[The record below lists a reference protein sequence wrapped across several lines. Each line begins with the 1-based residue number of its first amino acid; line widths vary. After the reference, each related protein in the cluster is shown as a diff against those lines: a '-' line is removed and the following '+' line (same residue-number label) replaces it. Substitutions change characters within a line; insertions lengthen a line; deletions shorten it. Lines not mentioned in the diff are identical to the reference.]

1 MVTSKNLNNLN
12 NYFTKQEFSF
22 INGLDS
28 ENLKLN
34 ELNSKELNYQNMF
47 NNILHDLDIHNK
59 DEICKTLI
67 AKTENILVK
76 INENIS
82 NISDLKNRLES
93 ISAKITELLLEVEA
107 NPTNKDNYFDK
118 IQDLKDTINNLS
130 IDIEDTKS
138 KILVNDIH
146 ADTFLKNPDVIK
158 YINFKT
164 DIDLPVESEISLSSS
179 DDDIHDNNT
188 LLISEKLQKVFLPY
202 SVKEVMSYLE
212 QYPKEYSS
220 FSDVVNKEFIFPY
233 SYYSKHTVVSRFREA
248 YSLIRDRESK
258 SIIDAFKFAVDIMF
272 NYELNPAIIAA
283 CKTQEEL
290 ENYLSCLNRQKL
302 DEFTTFEIKYEI
314 SPLKI

>member
-1 MVTSKNLNNLN
+1 MVTNENLN
-12 NYFTKQEFSF
+12 NYFTKQEFNF
-22 INGLDS
+22 INGLDF

-34 ELNSKELNYQNMF
+34 ELNLKELNYQNMF
-47 NNILHDLDIHNK
+47 NNILHNLDVPDK
-59 DEICKTLI
+59 DENCKTLI
-67 AKTENILVK
+67 AKAENILVK
-76 INENIS
+76 VNENIS
-82 NISDLKNRLES
+82 NISDLKNRLEN

-158 YINFKT
+158 YINLK
-164 DIDLPVESEISLSSS
+164 IDMVSPAELEIPSSS

-188 LLISEKLQKVFLPY
+188 LLVSEKLQKVFLPY

-220 FSDVVNKEFIFPY
+220 FSDVITKEFIFPY

-272 NYELNPAIIAA
+272 NYELNPVIIAA

-290 ENYLSCLNRQKL
+290 EDYLSCLNRQKL
-302 DEFTTFEIKYEI
+302 DEFTAFEIKYEI

>member
-1 MVTSKNLNNLN
+1 MVTNENLN
-12 NYFTKQEFSF
+12 NYFTKQEFNF
-22 INGLDS
+22 INGLDF

-34 ELNSKELNYQNMF
+34 ELNLKELNYQNMF
-47 NNILHDLDIHNK
+47 NNILHNLDVPDK
-59 DEICKTLI
+59 DENCKTLI
-67 AKTENILVK
+67 AKAENILVK
-76 INENIS
+76 VNENIS
-82 NISDLKNRLES
+82 NISDLKNRLEN

-158 YINFKT
+158 YINLK
-164 DIDLPVESEISLSSS
+164 IDMVSPAELEIPSSS

-290 ENYLSCLNRQKL
+290 EDYLSCLNRQKL

>member
-1 MVTSKNLNNLN
+1 MVTNENLN
-12 NYFTKQEFSF
+12 NYFTKQEFNF
-22 INGLDS
+22 INGLDF

-34 ELNSKELNYQNMF
+34 ELNLKELNYQNMF
-47 NNILHDLDIHNK
+47 NNILHNLDVPDK
-59 DEICKTLI
+59 DENCKTLI
-67 AKTENILVK
+67 AKAENILVK
-76 INENIS
+76 VNENIS
-82 NISDLKNRLES
+82 NISDLKNRLEN

-158 YINFKT
+158 YINLK
-164 DIDLPVESEISLSSS
+164 IDMVSPAELEIPSSS

-202 SVKEVMSYLE
+202 SLKEVMSYLE

-290 ENYLSCLNRQKL
+290 EDYLSCLNRQKL

>member
-34 ELNSKELNYQNMF
+34 ELNLKELNYQNMF
-47 NNILHDLDIHNK
+47 NNILHNLDVPDK
-59 DEICKTLI
+59 DENCKTLI
-67 AKTENILVK
+67 AKAENILVK
-76 INENIS
+76 VNENIS
-82 NISDLKNRLES
+82 NISDLKNRLEN

-158 YINFKT
+158 YINLK
-164 DIDLPVESEISLSSS
+164 IDMVSPAELEIPSSS

-290 ENYLSCLNRQKL
+290 EDYLSCLNRQKL

>member
-1 MVTSKNLNNLN
+1 MVTNENLN
-12 NYFTKQEFSF
+12 NYFTKQEFNF
-22 INGLDS
+22 INGLDF

-34 ELNSKELNYQNMF
+34 ELNLKELNYQNMF
-47 NNILHDLDIHNK
+47 NNILHNLDVPDK
-59 DEICKTLI
+59 DENCKTLI
-67 AKTENILVK
+67 AKAENILVK
-76 INENIS
+76 VNENIS
-82 NISDLKNRLES
+82 NISDLKNRLEN

-158 YINFKT
+158 YINLK
-164 DIDLPVESEISLSSS
+164 IDMVSPAELEIPSSS

-188 LLISEKLQKVFLPY
+188 LLVSEKLQKVFLPY

-233 SYYSKHTVVSRFREA
+233 SYYSKHTVVARFREA

-272 NYELNPAIIAA
+272 NYELNPVIIAA

-290 ENYLSCLNRQKL
+290 EDYLSCLNRQKL
-302 DEFTTFEIKYEI
+302 DEFTAFEIKYEI

>member
-1 MVTSKNLNNLN
+1 MVTNENLN
-12 NYFTKQEFSF
+12 NYFTKQEFNF
-22 INGLDS
+22 INGLDF

-34 ELNSKELNYQNMF
+34 ELNLKELNYQNMF
-47 NNILHDLDIHNK
+47 NNILHNLDVPDK
-59 DEICKTLI
+59 DENCKTLI
-67 AKTENILVK
+67 AKAENILVK
-76 INENIS
+76 VNENIS
-82 NISDLKNRLES
+82 NISDLKNRLEN

-146 ADTFLKNPDVIK
+146 ADTFLKNHDVIK
-158 YINFKT
+158 YINLK
-164 DIDLPVESEISLSSS
+164 IDMVSPAELEIPSSS

-220 FSDVVNKEFIFPY
+220 FSDVITKEFIFPY

-272 NYELNPAIIAA
+272 NYELNPVIIAA

-290 ENYLSCLNRQKL
+290 EDYLSCLNRQKL

>member
-1 MVTSKNLNNLN
+1 MVTNENLN
-12 NYFTKQEFSF
+12 NYFTKQEFNF
-22 INGLDS
+22 INGLDF

-34 ELNSKELNYQNMF
+34 ELNLKELNYQNMF
-47 NNILHDLDIHNK
+47 NNILHNLDVPDK
-59 DEICKTLI
+59 DENCKTLI
-67 AKTENILVK
+67 AKAENILVK
-76 INENIS
+76 VNENIS
-82 NISDLKNRLES
+82 NISDLKNRLEN

-158 YINFKT
+158 YINLK
-164 DIDLPVESEISLSSS
+164 IDMVSPAELEIPSSS

-272 NYELNPAIIAA
+272 NYELNPVIIAA

-290 ENYLSCLNRQKL
+290 EDYLSCLNRQKL

>member
-1 MVTSKNLNNLN
+1 MVTNENLN
-12 NYFTKQEFSF
+12 NYFTKQEFNF
-22 INGLDS
+22 INGLDF

-34 ELNSKELNYQNMF
+34 ELNLKELNYQNMF
-47 NNILHDLDIHNK
+47 NNILHNLDVPDK
-59 DEICKTLI
+59 DENCKTLI
-67 AKTENILVK
+67 AKAENILVK
-76 INENIS
+76 VNENIS
-82 NISDLKNRLES
+82 NISDLKNRLEN

-158 YINFKT
+158 YINLK
-164 DIDLPVESEISLSSS
+164 IDMVSPAELEIPSSS

-220 FSDVVNKEFIFPY
+220 FSDVITKEFIFPY

>member
-1 MVTSKNLNNLN
+1 MVTNENLN
-12 NYFTKQEFSF
+12 NYFTKQEFNF
-22 INGLDS
+22 INGLDF

-34 ELNSKELNYQNMF
+34 ELNLKELNYQNMF
-47 NNILHDLDIHNK
+47 NNILHNLDVPDK
-59 DEICKTLI
+59 DENCKTLI
-67 AKTENILVK
+67 AKAENILVK
-76 INENIS
+76 VNENIS
-82 NISDLKNRLES
+82 NISDLKNRLEN

-130 IDIEDTKS
+130 VDIEDTKS

-158 YINFKT
+158 YINLK
-164 DIDLPVESEISLSSS
+164 IDMVSPAELEIPSSS

-290 ENYLSCLNRQKL
+290 EDYLSCLNRQKL

>member
-1 MVTSKNLNNLN
+1 MVTNENLN

-22 INGLDS
+22 INGLDF

-34 ELNSKELNYQNMF
+34 ELNLKELNYQNMF
-47 NNILHDLDIHNK
+47 NNILHNLDVPDK
-59 DEICKTLI
+59 DENCKTLI
-67 AKTENILVK
+67 AKAENILVK
-76 INENIS
+76 VNENIS
-82 NISDLKNRLES
+82 NISDLKNRLEN

-158 YINFKT
+158 YINLK
-164 DIDLPVESEISLSSS
+164 IDMVSPAELEIPSSS

-220 FSDVVNKEFIFPY
+220 FSDVITKEFIFPY

>member
-1 MVTSKNLNNLN
+1 MVTNENLN
-12 NYFTKQEFSF
+12 NYFTKQEFNF
-22 INGLDS
+22 INGLDF

-34 ELNSKELNYQNMF
+34 ELNLKELNYQNMF
-47 NNILHDLDIHNK
+47 NNILHNLDVPDK
-59 DEICKTLI
+59 DENCKTLI
-67 AKTENILVK
+67 AKAENILVK
-76 INENIS
+76 VNENIS
-82 NISDLKNRLES
+82 NISDLKNRLEN

-158 YINFKT
+158 YINLK
-164 DIDLPVESEISLSSS
+164 IDMVSPAELEIPSSS
-179 DDDIHDNNT
+179 DDIHDNNT

-290 ENYLSCLNRQKL
+290 EDYLSCLNRQKL

>member
-1 MVTSKNLNNLN
+1 MVTNENLN
-12 NYFTKQEFSF
+12 NYFTKQEFNF
-22 INGLDS
+22 INGLDF

-34 ELNSKELNYQNMF
+34 ELNLKELNYQNMF
-47 NNILHDLDIHNK
+47 NNILHNLDVPDK
-59 DEICKTLI
+59 DENCKTLI
-67 AKTENILVK
+67 AKAENILVK
-76 INENIS
+76 VNENIS
-82 NISDLKNRLES
+82 NISDLKNRLEN

-158 YINFKT
+158 YINLK
-164 DIDLPVESEISLSSS
+164 IDMVSPAELEIPSSS

-220 FSDVVNKEFIFPY
+220 FSDVITKEFIFPY

-290 ENYLSCLNRQKL
+290 EDYLSCLNRQKL

>member
-47 NNILHDLDIHNK
+47 NNILHNLDVPDK
-59 DEICKTLI
+59 DENCKTLI
-67 AKTENILVK
+67 AKAENILVK
-76 INENIS
+76 VNENIS
-82 NISDLKNRLES
+82 NISDLKNRLEN

-158 YINFKT
+158 YINLK
-164 DIDLPVESEISLSSS
+164 IDMVSPAELEIPSSS

-258 SIIDAFKFAVDIMF
+258 STIDAFKFAVDIMF
-272 NYELNPAIIAA
+272 NYELNPVIIAA

-290 ENYLSCLNRQKL
+290 EDYLSCLNRQKL

>member
-1 MVTSKNLNNLN
+1 MVTNENLN
-12 NYFTKQEFSF
+12 NYFTKQEFNF
-22 INGLDS
+22 INGLDF

-34 ELNSKELNYQNMF
+34 ELNLKELNYQNMF
-47 NNILHDLDIHNK
+47 NNILHNLDVPDK
-59 DEICKTLI
+59 DENCKTLI
-67 AKTENILVK
+67 AKAENILVK
-76 INENIS
+76 VNENIS
-82 NISDLKNRLES
+82 NISDLKNRLEN

-158 YINFKT
+158 YINLK
-164 DIDLPVESEISLSSS
+164 IDMVSPAELEIPSSS

-220 FSDVVNKEFIFPY
+220 FSDVINKEFIFPY

>member
-1 MVTSKNLNNLN
+1 MVTNENLN
-12 NYFTKQEFSF
+12 NYFTKQEFNF
-22 INGLDS
+22 INGLDF

-34 ELNSKELNYQNMF
+34 ELNLKELNYQNMF
-47 NNILHDLDIHNK
+47 NNILHNLDVPDK
-59 DEICKTLI
+59 DENCKTLI
-67 AKTENILVK
+67 AKAENILVK
-76 INENIS
+76 VNENIS
-82 NISDLKNRLES
+82 NISDLKNRLEN

-158 YINFKT
+158 YINLK
-164 DIDLPVESEISLSSS
+164 IDMVSPAELEIPSSS

>member
-1 MVTSKNLNNLN
+1 MITNKNLKNLN

-22 INGLDS
+22 INGSNS
-28 ENLKLN
+28 ENYKLN
-34 ELNSKELNYQNMF
+34 ELNLKELNYQNMF
-47 NNILHDLDIHNK
+47 NNILHNLDMPNK
-59 DEICKTLI
+59 DENCQTLI
-67 AKTENILVK
+67 DKAENILVK

-82 NISDLKNRLES
+82 NISNLKNRLES
-93 ISAKITELLLEVEA
+93 ISAEITELLLEVEA
-107 NPTNKDNYFDK
+107 NPTSKDNFFDK
-118 IQDLKDTINNLS
+118 IQGLKSMINTLS
-130 IDIEDTKS
+130 IDIENTKS
-138 KILVNDIH
+138 KILIDDIH
-146 ADTFLKNPDVIK
+146 ANAFLKNPDVIK
-158 YINFKT
+158 YINFKI
-164 DIDLPVESEISLSSS
+164 DMDLPVELEIPLSSS

-188 LLISEKLQKVFLPY
+188 LLVSEKLQKVFLPY

-233 SYYSKHTVVSRFREA
+233 SYYSKHTVVARFREA

-272 NYELNPAIIAA
+272 NYELNPVIIAA

-290 ENYLSCLNRQKL
+290 EDYLSCLNRQKL
-302 DEFTTFEIKYEI
+302 DEFTAFEIKYEI

>member
-1 MVTSKNLNNLN
+1 MVTNENLN
-12 NYFTKQEFSF
+12 NYFTKQEFNF
-22 INGLDS
+22 INGLDF

-34 ELNSKELNYQNMF
+34 ELNLKELNYQNMF
-47 NNILHDLDIHNK
+47 NNILHNLDVPDK
-59 DEICKTLI
+59 DENCKTLI
-67 AKTENILVK
+67 AKAENILVK
-76 INENIS
+76 VNENIS
-82 NISDLKNRLES
+82 NISDLKNRLEN

-158 YINFKT
+158 YINLK
-164 DIDLPVESEISLSSS
+164 IDMVSPAELEIPSSS

-220 FSDVVNKEFIFPY
+220 FSDVITKEFIFPY

-248 YSLIRDRESK
+248 YSLIRDRKSK

-290 ENYLSCLNRQKL
+290 EDYLSCLNRQKL

>member
-1 MVTSKNLNNLN
+1 MVTNENLN
-12 NYFTKQEFSF
+12 NYFTKQEFNF
-22 INGLDS
+22 INGLDF

-34 ELNSKELNYQNMF
+34 ELNLKELNYQNMF
-47 NNILHDLDIHNK
+47 NNILHNLDVPDK
-59 DEICKTLI
+59 DENCKTLI
-67 AKTENILVK
+67 AKAENILVK
-76 INENIS
+76 VNENIS
-82 NISDLKNRLES
+82 NISDLKNRLEN

-158 YINFKT
+158 YINLK
-164 DIDLPVESEISLSSS
+164 IDMVSPAELEIPSSS

-233 SYYSKHTVVSRFREA
+233 SYYSKHTVVSSFREA

-290 ENYLSCLNRQKL
+290 EDYLSCLNRQKL

>member
-1 MVTSKNLNNLN
+1 MVTNENLN
-12 NYFTKQEFSF
+12 NYFTKQEFNF
-22 INGLDS
+22 INGLDF

-34 ELNSKELNYQNMF
+34 ELNLKELNYQNMF
-47 NNILHDLDIHNK
+47 NNILHNLDVPDK
-59 DEICKTLI
+59 DENCKTLI
-67 AKTENILVK
+67 AKAENILVK
-76 INENIS
+76 VNENIS
-82 NISDLKNRLES
+82 NISDLKNRLEN

-158 YINFKT
+158 YINLK
-164 DIDLPVESEISLSSS
+164 IDMVSPAELEISSSS

-220 FSDVVNKEFIFPY
+220 FSDVITKEFIFPY

>member
-1 MVTSKNLNNLN
+1 MVTNENLN
-12 NYFTKQEFSF
+12 NYFTKQEFNF
-22 INGLDS
+22 INGLDF

-34 ELNSKELNYQNMF
+34 ELNLKELNYQNMF
-47 NNILHDLDIHNK
+47 NNILHNLDVPDK
-59 DEICKTLI
+59 DENCKTLI
-67 AKTENILVK
+67 AKAENILVK
-76 INENIS
+76 VNENIS
-82 NISDLKNRLES
+82 NISDLKNRLEN

-158 YINFKT
+158 YINLK
-164 DIDLPVESEISLSSS
+164 IDMVSPAELEIPSSS

-233 SYYSKHTVVSRFREA
+233 SYYSKHTVVARFREA

-272 NYELNPAIIAA
+272 NYELNPVIIAA

-290 ENYLSCLNRQKL
+290 EDYLSCLNRQKL

>member
-1 MVTSKNLNNLN
+1 MVTNENLN

-22 INGLDS
+22 INGSNS
-28 ENLKLN
+28 ENYKLN
-34 ELNSKELNYQNMF
+34 ELNLKELNYQNMF
-47 NNILHDLDIHNK
+47 NNILHNLDMPNK
-59 DEICKTLI
+59 DENCQTLI
-67 AKTENILVK
+67 AKAENILVK

-82 NISDLKNRLES
+82 NISNLKNRLES
-93 ISAKITELLLEVEA
+93 ISAEITELLLEVEA
-107 NPTNKDNYFDK
+107 NPTSKDNFFDK
-118 IQDLKDTINNLS
+118 IQGLKSMINTLS
-130 IDIEDTKS
+130 IDIENTKS
-138 KILVNDIH
+138 KILIDDIH
-146 ADTFLKNPDVIK
+146 ANAFLKNPDVIK
-158 YINFKT
+158 YINFKI
-164 DIDLPVESEISLSSS
+164 DMDLPVELEIPLSSS

-188 LLISEKLQKVFLPY
+188 LLVSEKLQKVFLPY

-233 SYYSKHTVVSRFREA
+233 SYYSKHTVVARFREA

-272 NYELNPAIIAA
+272 NYELNPVIIAA

-290 ENYLSCLNRQKL
+290 EDYLSCLNRQKL
-302 DEFTTFEIKYEI
+302 DEFTAFEIKYEI

>member
-1 MVTSKNLNNLN
+1 
-12 NYFTKQEFSF
+12 
-22 INGLDS
+22 
-28 ENLKLN
+28 
-34 ELNSKELNYQNMF
+34 MF
-47 NNILHDLDIHNK
+47 NNILHNLDVPDK
-59 DEICKTLI
+59 DENCKTLI
-67 AKTENILVK
+67 AKAENILVK
-76 INENIS
+76 VNENIS
-82 NISDLKNRLES
+82 NISDLKNRLEN

-158 YINFKT
+158 YINLK
-164 DIDLPVESEISLSSS
+164 IDMVSPAELEIPSSS

-188 LLISEKLQKVFLPY
+188 LLVSEKLQKVFLPY

-233 SYYSKHTVVSRFREA
+233 SYYSKHTVVARFREA

-272 NYELNPAIIAA
+272 NYELNPVIIAA

-290 ENYLSCLNRQKL
+290 EDYLSCLNRQKL
-302 DEFTTFEIKYEI
+302 DEFTAFEIKYEI

>member
-1 MVTSKNLNNLN
+1 MVTNENLN
-12 NYFTKQEFSF
+12 NYFTKQEFNF
-22 INGLDS
+22 INGLDF

-34 ELNSKELNYQNMF
+34 ELNLKELNYQNMF
-47 NNILHDLDIHNK
+47 NNILHNLDVPDK
-59 DEICKTLI
+59 DENCKTLI
-67 AKTENILVK
+67 AKAENILVK
-76 INENIS
+76 VNENIS
-82 NISDLKNRLES
+82 NISDLKNRLEN

-107 NPTNKDNYFDK
+107 NSTNKDNYFDK

-158 YINFKT
+158 YINLK
-164 DIDLPVESEISLSSS
+164 IDMVSPAELEIPSSS

-290 ENYLSCLNRQKL
+290 EDYLSCLNRQKL

>member
-47 NNILHDLDIHNK
+47 NNILHNLDVPDK
-59 DEICKTLI
+59 DENCKTLI
-67 AKTENILVK
+67 AKAENILVK
-76 INENIS
+76 VNENIS
-82 NISDLKNRLES
+82 NISDLKNRLEN

-158 YINFKT
+158 YINLK
-164 DIDLPVESEISLSSS
+164 IDMVSPAELEIPSSS

-220 FSDVVNKEFIFPY
+220 FSDVITKEFIFPY

>member
-1 MVTSKNLNNLN
+1 MVTNENLN
-12 NYFTKQEFSF
+12 NYFTKQEFNF
-22 INGLDS
+22 INGLDF

-34 ELNSKELNYQNMF
+34 ELNLKELNYQNMF
-47 NNILHDLDIHNK
+47 NNILHNLDVPDK
-59 DEICKTLI
+59 DENCKTLI
-67 AKTENILVK
+67 AKAENILVK
-76 INENIS
+76 VNENIS
-82 NISDLKNRLES
+82 NISDLKNRLEN

-158 YINFKT
+158 YINLK
-164 DIDLPVESEISLSSS
+164 IDMVSPAELEIPSSS

-220 FSDVVNKEFIFPY
+220 FSDVITKEFIFPY

-272 NYELNPAIIAA
+272 NYELNPVIIAA

-302 DEFTTFEIKYEI
+302 DEFTAFEIKYEI